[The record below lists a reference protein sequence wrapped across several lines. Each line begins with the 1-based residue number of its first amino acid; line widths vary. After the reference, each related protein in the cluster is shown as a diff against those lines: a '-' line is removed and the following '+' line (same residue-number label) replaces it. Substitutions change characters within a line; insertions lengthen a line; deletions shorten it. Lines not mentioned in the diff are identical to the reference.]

1 MSVYLSRGNTEI
13 DALFTIYIFLLFHR
27 NPIEVL
33 QHGQYSF
40 ESDIYRLA
48 MSIYEF
54 YRAFDIHSMDPMAN
68 QLHCTPFCNI
78 ENDEVIHTCIS
89 FCLQL
94 YNSS

>member
-1 MSVYLSRGNTEI
+1 MSNYNMTCFLWPYKQSRDTILNVIVYLSRDNTEI
-13 DALFTIYIFLLFHR
+13 DALFTIYIFLLLHR

-54 YRAFDIHSMDPMAN
+54 
-68 QLHCTPFCNI
+68 CVVFCGF
-78 ENDEVIHTCIS
+78 S
-89 FCLQL
+89 L
-94 YNSS
+94 YFI

>member
-1 MSVYLSRGNTEI
+1 MIVCLSRDNTEI
-13 DALFTIYIFLLFHR
+13 DALFTIYIFLLLHR

-40 ESDIYRLA
+40 ESDIYKLA

-78 ENDEVIHTCIS
+78 ENDEVIPTSIF
-89 FCLQL
+89 FCLRL